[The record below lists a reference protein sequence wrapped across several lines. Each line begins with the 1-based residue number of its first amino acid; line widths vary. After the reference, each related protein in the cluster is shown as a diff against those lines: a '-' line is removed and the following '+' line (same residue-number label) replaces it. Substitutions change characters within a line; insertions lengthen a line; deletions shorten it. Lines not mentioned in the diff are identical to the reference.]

1 MTTELVT
8 QIVILATALVG
19 LYKAAT
25 FHREKAVTT
34 NGEPSKAKKNEST
47 FSALFDLVGV
57 LLFMLAFPAF
67 IWAFSWITSNM
78 ASSSSSKQEYKIA
91 IPFTVNSESTASE
104 LMYASALKIPNTIS
118 CGESLTKVVTH
129 SLANKEYRVA
139 ILAASAIPNTIT
151 RGEQLERIVDEINKI
166 QINSSKNAPN
176 KALQPTYKSG
186 G

>member
-8 QIVILATALVG
+8 QIIILATALVG

-25 FHREKAVTT
+25 FHRGKSVTT
-34 NGEPSKAKKNEST
+34 NGEPSKAKENEST

-78 ASSSSSKQEYKIA
+78 TSSSSSEQEYEIA
-91 IPFTVNSESTASE
+91 IPFTVNSESTTSE
-104 LMYASALKIPNTIS
+104 LMYVSALRIPNIIS
-118 CGESLTKVVTH
+118 RGESLTKVVTH

-139 ILAASAIPNTIT
+139 ILAASAIPNIFT
-151 RGEQLERIVDEINKI
+151 RGKQLERIVDEINKT
-166 QINSSKNAPN
+166 QISSSKDAPN
-176 KALQPTYKSG
+176 KALQPTVKSG